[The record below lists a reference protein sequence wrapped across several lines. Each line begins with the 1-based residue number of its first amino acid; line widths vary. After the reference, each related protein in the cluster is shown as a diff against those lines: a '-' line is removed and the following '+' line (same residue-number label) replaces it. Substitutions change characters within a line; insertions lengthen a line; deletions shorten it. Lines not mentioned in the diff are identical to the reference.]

1 MSSRNRV
8 WRPYSAG
15 VLWWLLFF
23 AGAFAAAWWYAPIPL
38 WVSALLAGNIATFFL
53 FGVDKLFSQAGFMR
67 IPEVILYSATI
78 PGAVG
83 TLTAMQLFRHKT
95 RKVAFQFVV
104 YFLVLVEVGLLV
116 WFLRE
121 EGFIPAL

>member
-1 MSSRNRV
+1 MS
-8 WRPYSAG
+8 A
-15 VLWWLLFF
+15 LF
-23 AGAFAAAWWYAPIPL
+23 AGN
-38 WVSALLAGNIATFFL
+38 VATFFL

-67 IPEVILYSATI
+67 IPEVILYAATV

-104 YFLVLVEVGLLV
+104 YFLVLVEVGLVV
-116 WFLRE
+116 WYLRKQ
-121 EGFIPAL
+121 GMIPSL